1 MRSENST
8 GTHSSDFCLVSVSQ
22 RSYMCFN
29 GKKVVTKTAIIQAG
43 SVLLLYAVAPD
54 KIPKSSTQR
63 RAFVVMRKFSF
74 TCSRP
79 FLPS

>member
-1 MRSENST
+1 
-8 GTHSSDFCLVSVSQ
+8 
-22 RSYMCFN
+22 MCSN
-29 GKKVVTKTAIIQAG
+29 RKKGLAKKAAIIQAG